1 MVIPFIRVT
10 DLKREIHGITKEEAL
25 SLAHKGDISLCVF
38 LDSGD
43 RLSTVPAPYNDVFC
57 FENDYAEVSGNV
69 NGGKGKGLFKIAD
82 SEVFGKLFNG
92 KKDINNIFHEVQVSP
107 YGVEFSK
114 YMGLPQEY
122 FGDDPLSKLV
132 IPSQE
137 LDKLSAE
144 APADELN
151 TTERISEAK
160 ETISEPWHDKSHCIQ
175 ILKDLVK
182 DKFGDEKEEF
192 DSYPHAKRKEC
203 LESIKEILENQYG
216 VKVKGDRVMLGPVKN
231 VFSLSKPIYTPIIR
245 EAFGLQPS
253 KLTK

>member
-1 MVIPFIRVT
+1 MDIPFIRVT

-25 SLAHKGDISLCVF
+25 SIAHKGDISLCVF

-69 NGGKGKGLFKIAD
+69 NGGKGTGLFKITD

-92 KKDINNIFHEVQVSP
+92 KKDIHNIFHEVQVSP

-137 LDKLSAE
+137 LDKLVSGKVTVL
-144 APADELN
+144 ADASQDADQLNEDYWADKESMRIIIQDLCDDLRENYEKYWKPTRNGCLKSIRVLAGKVGAFKRPSGNMCYGQVKKIVQDRQN
-151 TTERISEAK
+151 TTIQKIVKEAF
-160 ETISEPWHDKSHCIQ
+160 
-175 ILKDLVK
+175 
-182 DKFGDEKEEF
+182 DKFG
-192 DSYPHAKRKEC
+192 
-203 LESIKEILENQYG
+203 
-216 VKVKGDRVMLGPVKN
+216 
-231 VFSLSKPIYTPIIR
+231 
-245 EAFGLQPS
+245 
-253 KLTK
+253 